1 MTVFNTFFKVIKKY
15 KGTVIL
21 YTVMLIVF
29 GTLNMTSNNETTTF
43 IDTKPD
49 VLIISNDDN
58 IGLTKNLI
66 DYITDNT
73 NVVKIENDEDK
84 INDALFYR
92 DINYIIYIPKNYRID
107 TLNKKNVPID
117 IKTVKDY
124 NSMIANTIL
133 SRYLKIQNI
142 YNKLDLSEEELI
154 NTINTNLSSK
164 TDIEITSKLDTR
176 KTSNLDRYFNFAS
189 YSVMAVVLYIICLVM
204 SSFKENTLNKR
215 IIVSGMN
222 YKKHNFL
229 ILLSSLVYS
238 IVVWILY
245 VILGII
251 LLKVNI
257 FDLRVAMYIL
267 NMLIFTFVSLTLS
280 LFISNL
286 LNNKNAINGIVNV
299 VALGSSF
306 LCGAFVPA
314 MYLPSGVLAFSRI
327 LPSYWYVNSND
338 ILSNIEYL
346 NFNTLKVVFINM
358 SVLIIFSIIFIIL
371 NNIISKYKRTT

>member
-154 NTINTNLSSK
+154 NTINTNLNSK

-371 NNIISKYKRTT
+371 NNIVSKYKRTT

>member
-154 NTINTNLSSK
+154 NTINTNLNSK

-358 SVLIIFSIIFIIL
+358 SILIIFSIIFIIL
-371 NNIISKYKRTT
+371 NNIVSKYKRTT

>member
-29 GTLNMTSNNETTTF
+29 GTLNMTSNKETTTF

-154 NTINTNLSSK
+154 NTINTNLNSK

-371 NNIISKYKRTT
+371 NNIVSKYKRTT

>member
-1 MTVFNTFFKVIKKY
+1 
-15 KGTVIL
+15 
-21 YTVMLIVF
+21 
-29 GTLNMTSNNETTTF
+29 
-43 IDTKPD
+43 
-49 VLIISNDDN
+49 
-58 IGLTKNLI
+58 
-66 DYITDNT
+66 
-73 NVVKIENDEDK
+73 
-84 INDALFYR
+84 
-92 DINYIIYIPKNYRID
+92 
-107 TLNKKNVPID
+107 
-117 IKTVKDY
+117 
-124 NSMIANTIL
+124 
-133 SRYLKIQNI
+133 
-142 YNKLDLSEEELI
+142 
-154 NTINTNLSSK
+154 
-164 TDIEITSKLDTR
+164 
-176 KTSNLDRYFNFAS
+176 
-189 YSVMAVVLYIICLVM
+189 M

-371 NNIISKYKRTT
+371 NNIVSKYKRTT

>member
-58 IGLTKNLI
+58 IGLTKNLT

-154 NTINTNLSSK
+154 NTINTNLNSK

-371 NNIISKYKRTT
+371 NNIVSKYKRTT

>member
-58 IGLTKNLI
+58 IGLTKNLT

-154 NTINTNLSSK
+154 NTINTNLNSK

-189 YSVMAVVLYIICLVM
+189 YSIMAAIIYIICLVM

-358 SVLIIFSIIFIIL
+358 SILIIFSIIFIIL
-371 NNIISKYKRTT
+371 NNIVSKYKRTT

>member
-58 IGLTKNLI
+58 IGLTKNLT

-154 NTINTNLSSK
+154 NTINTNLNSK

-306 LCGAFVPA
+306 LCGAFVRA

-371 NNIISKYKRTT
+371 NNIVSKYKRTT

>member
-58 IGLTKNLI
+58 IGLTKNLT

-142 YNKLDLSEEELI
+142 YNKLDLCEEELI
-154 NTINTNLSSK
+154 NTINTNLNSK

-371 NNIISKYKRTT
+371 NNIVSKYKRTT

>member
-58 IGLTKNLI
+58 IGLTKNLT

-154 NTINTNLSSK
+154 NTINTNLNSK

-358 SVLIIFSIIFIIL
+358 SILIIFSIIFIIL
-371 NNIISKYKRTT
+371 NNIVSKYKRTT